1 MKVDDK
7 GERDLLKDFHSEL
20 SGDFRKT
27 VLALYADPGVIDAQW
42 MKEAMDGVGYNADL
56 LLEILCTRTNE
67 EIEKMKEAWTHI
79 EKGTL
84 VKRVSE
90 ETSKLFS
97 SGNFQSFCA
106 TLLEAKR
113 PKANGI
119 IDDKAVMADA
129 EHLNRVLT
137 QEKKKEMRK
146 RCSSL
151 FLLSDRGDI
160 SRRLRLSLNTYLR
173 SILYK
178 RLLNM
183 NGERA
188 IPVKDCELFW
198 TLLQVL
204 TIFGRE
210 NCTMQWLDWERMTA
224 L

>member
-1 MKVDDK
+1 LANCKPSFVAVKWPYTDEDAMADAKALRAAMKGFGCDDNVVCEITGSRTREQRLRIKKMFMKVDDK

-129 EHLNRVLT
+129 EHLNLVLT
-137 QEKKKEMRK
+137 QEKKR
-146 RCSSL
+146 RCESGVHHY
-151 FLLSDRGDI
+151 F
-160 SRRLRLSLNTYLR
+160 Y
-173 SILYK
+173 
-178 RLLNM
+178 
-183 NGERA
+183 
-188 IPVKDCELFW
+188 
-198 TLLQVL
+198 
-204 TIFGRE
+204 
-210 NCTMQWLDWERMTA
+210 
-224 L
+224 